1 MLHIG
6 YRGVTATELPD
17 WLQITENFMK
27 AARLSPNYCCLFIM
41 VVIELILFMLFK
53 VIRATLLLFTVAVLY
68 LKNYFDFYVIV
79 AKNDC
84 YVHYNLDC
92 YHYGNCLCY
101 SFFLL
106 NY

>member
-6 YRGVTATELPD
+6 YTGVTATELPD
-17 WLQITENFMK
+17 WLQIRENFMK
-27 AARLSPNYCCLFIM
+27 IVRLSLNYCYLFMM
-41 VVIELILFMLFK
+41 VIIELKVFMQFK
-53 VIRATLLLFTVAVLY
+53 LIQVTLLLFTVVALN

-79 AKNDC
+79 VKNYYDE
-84 YVHYNLDC
+84 HYNLDC
-92 YHYGNCLCY
+92 YHYANCYCY